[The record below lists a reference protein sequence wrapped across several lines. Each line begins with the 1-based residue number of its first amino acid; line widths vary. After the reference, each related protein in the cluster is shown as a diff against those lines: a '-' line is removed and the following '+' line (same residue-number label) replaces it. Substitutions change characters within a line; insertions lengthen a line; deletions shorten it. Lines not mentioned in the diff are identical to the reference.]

1 MKNIALLVNLEG
13 MSEKVTTDWNAVST
27 TLKKRQVTQ
36 ETLVDIYAQ
45 LCAGLKVSTRGLT
58 LAKLNTDMVLD
69 NVIRSAQAG
78 SYPSAGFYSQG

>member
-13 MSEKVTTDWNAVST
+13 MNEKVTTDWNAVSA

-36 ETLVDIYAQ
+36 EALVDIYAQ

-69 NVIRSAQAG
+69 NVIRSANAG
-78 SYPSAGFYSQG
+78 NQPSAGFYG

>member
-78 SYPSAGFYSQG
+78 SHPSAGFYSQG

>member
-13 MSEKVTTDWNAVST
+13 MPEKVTTDWNAVAA

-36 ETLVDIYAQ
+36 EGLLDIYAQ

-58 LAKLNTDMVLD
+58 LAKLNTDLMLD
-69 NVIRSAQAG
+69 GIIRDSQPARQA
-78 SYPSAGFYSQG
+78 SVSFY

>member
-13 MSEKVTTDWNAVST
+13 MNEKVTTDWNAVSA
-27 TLKKRQVTQ
+27 TLKKRQVTH
-36 ETLVDIYAQ
+36 EALVDIYAQ

-69 NVIRSAQAG
+69 NVIRSANAG
-78 SYPSAGFYSQG
+78 NQPSAGFYG